1 MKNKTFEFES
11 RKDNFTC
18 YILDEI
24 KGLPHLHNHV
34 EFMYVISGKTNL
46 TIGNNTKCLLTGDV
60 AIVFPNQIH
69 CGQVLEK
76 CQILFFIFTPEFLP
90 LLKST
95 LNTQVLL
102 QPVVNITKL
111 SELAK
116 DAIAKVLTLQQ
127 MFPNDSSDFNRQ
139 VQYTGILFIILG
151 DIFDKGM
158 LIEYSNDKNTN
169 MYQTILEYVD
179 TNCSK
184 EISLKQMSRDLGI
197 NMYYISRIFTHDF
210 NISFT
215 DYITQKRLLLAS
227 SLLLETDMNIT
238 SVMYE
243 SGFKS
248 ERTFYRSFKLFFNK
262 TPLEYKRS
270 NL

>member
-1 MKNKTFEFES
+1 MRNKTFEFES

-24 KGLPHLHNHV
+24 KSLPHLHNHV

-46 TIGNNTKCLLTGDV
+46 TIGNNTTSLSAGDI
-60 AIVFPNQIH
+60 AIIFPNQIH

-90 LLKST
+90 LLKT
-95 LNTQVLL
+95 TFNTQVLS
-102 QPVVNITKL
+102 QPIVNIIEL

-116 DAIAKVLTLQQ
+116 ESIAKVLTLQQ
-127 MFPNDSSDFNRQ
+127 TFPNDSSDFNRQ

-151 DIFDKGM
+151 DIFDKGT
-158 LIEYSNDKNTN
+158 LIKYSNDKNTN

-184 EISLKQMSRDLGI
+184 DISLKQMSRDLGI
-197 NMYYISRIFTHDF
+197 NMYYISRIFTHNF